1 MKLTTP
7 LPDTEHSL
15 FYSAIN
21 ALRIAGQ
28 EKLADDLDQRMED
41 LLTNEAAPKMRL
53 GKVKIKFEH
62 VVDLDS
68 EYMIKEAKYALC
80 HDLMNALYPL
90 HQCKHSKI
98 HEIIEVTEQ
107 DNNLEPSDIPIFLTE
122 EAYVDDVT

>member
-1 MKLTTP
+1 MKIKVP
-7 LPDTEHSL
+7 QPDTKEFL
-15 FYSAIN
+15 FMNAIN
-21 ALRIAGQ
+21 VLRIAGQ
-28 EKLADDLDQRMED
+28 DKIADDLDQRMED
-41 LLTNEAAPKMRL
+41 LFTNEAAPKMRL
-53 GKVKIKFEH
+53 GKVKIKFEY

-122 EAYVDDVT
+122 DAYVDDVT